1 MLKFSATFLKSVVLF
16 WLKYVA
22 WKPRA
27 KLSVTRIK
35 LYSEYSLTDSA
46 LPCSA
51 QALSWSFL
59 LPSTTS
65 GFGKLS
71 VMIIACVQAKDCWF
85 SLSCK
90 DAAWQTWQILWQLG
104 LFCYLNGFNS
114 QWKVTSPLNLTFFF
128 SMQQW
133 TLVMKKKG
141 RIYFWIRN
149 NIMWNMK
156 PSSFCFMLFFFFKNG
171 TWFSAQ
177 QYRKASLIML
187 RKIIMKESNMDLWN
201 WGIYVLMLHFFLC

>member
-1 MLKFSATFLKSVVLF
+1 MPLETQERNLATMPKFSATFPKLVVLF

-27 KLSVTRIK
+27 ELSVTGIK

-46 LPCSA
+46 HPCST
-51 QALSWSFL
+51 QALSRSFL

-71 VMIIACVQAKDCWF
+71 VMIIACVQAKDCCF

-114 QWKVTSPLNLTFFF
+114 LLKVTSPLNLTFFF
-128 SMQQW
+128 FLMQQW
-133 TLVMKKKG
+133 TLVMKKK
-141 RIYFWIRN
+141 
-149 NIMWNMK
+149 K
-156 PSSFCFMLFFFFKNG
+156 LFPNQK
-171 TWFSAQ
+171 
-177 QYRKASLIML
+177 
-187 RKIIMKESNMDLWN
+187 
-201 WGIYVLMLHFFLC
+201 